1 MATNLEAARLLY
13 LRAAELKDAGRP
25 FSGEAAQAKMF
36 ASEVAVRACD
46 EAIQILSGY
55 GYIKE
60 YPVERYWRDA
70 RLMRIG
76 EGTTEV
82 LKVIIARNLLAQ
94 FR

>member
-1 MATNLEAARLLY
+1 
-13 LRAAELKDAGRP
+13 
-25 FSGEAAQAKMF
+25 MF
-36 ASEVAVRACD
+36 ASEVAVKACD
-46 EAIQILSGY
+46 EAIQVLGGY

-82 LKVIIARNLLAQ
+82 LKVIIARNLLA
-94 FR
+94 RLK

>member
-1 MATNLEAARLLY
+1 
-13 LRAAELKDAGRP
+13 
-25 FSGEAAQAKMF
+25 MF

-46 EAIQILSGY
+46 EAIQILGGY